1 MTDTDGENKPPSDN
15 APNANERLVLPLLI
29 PVIAF
34 LFSILI
40 IYGLSRIFLELNTI
54 KIGDVTM
61 ATPFAISV
69 SLFILFAAWYL
80 ASNRKVHMWQT
91 ASLGLL
97 AVIVI
102 TGGAIWAA
110 VDDRGEGDEA
120 HAANGETT
128 PEVTAEAGQVL
139 VDLTESDWVVSA
151 TPDSSAPGEIT
162 FSVSNVGSILH
173 NLRVVRSELPPESLP
188 LDETGLSVDEDQV
201 DVVTETDDLLPDEAA
216 ETAAALEAGNYVLIC
231 NIAGHYD
238 AGMFTAFTVQ

>member
-1 MTDTDGENKPPSDN
+1 MTDTDDANKPPSDSG
-15 APNANERLVLPLLI
+15 PDANERLLLPLLI
-29 PVIAF
+29 PVMVF
-34 LFSILI
+34 LFSVLV
-40 IYGLSRIFLELNTI
+40 IYGLSRIYLELNTI
-54 KIGDVTM
+54 TVGDVTM
-61 ATPFAISV
+61 ATPLAIGV

-80 ASNRKVHMWQT
+80 ASNRKVHMWQS
-91 ASLGLL
+91 ASLGLI
-97 AVIVI
+97 AVVAI

-128 PEVTAEAGQVL
+128 PEVTVEAGQVL

-173 NLRVVRSELPPESLP
+173 NLRVVRSELPPDSLP

-201 DVVTETDDLLPDEAA
+201 DVVTETDDLSPDEAA
-216 ETAAALEAGNYVLIC
+216 DAAAALEAGSYVLLC
-231 NIAGHYD
+231 NIAGHYT
-238 AGMFTAFTVQ
+238 AGMYTAFIVQ